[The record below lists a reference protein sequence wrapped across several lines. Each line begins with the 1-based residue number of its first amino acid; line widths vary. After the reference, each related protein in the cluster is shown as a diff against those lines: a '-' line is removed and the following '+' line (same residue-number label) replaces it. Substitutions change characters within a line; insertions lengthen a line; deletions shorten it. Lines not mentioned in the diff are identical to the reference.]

1 MVDILRT
8 IVQHDYEFVMVVD
21 LSTGRYVKYVG
32 SDAYAHIPEQ
42 GDHATQVCSVAER
55 FVLPE
60 DRDEYL
66 EKMSLPVIAAMLESR
81 KKPSFTYRRRKLSG
95 EIAWLKANFIYAS
108 EEKRSVIIAYYDD
121 TEEVVARLNERKKI
135 ELQDEG
141 IRFMAQNLCEDFLI
155 ADLESGACSMVT
167 PDTGN
172 MVAKGTFKEQVDWFA
187 ENIVAPEEREAY
199 LRYFN
204 LANLVPHIR
213 KNNGF
218 CTMNCTVI
226 YKDGRHNFVV
236 ATTLIRDP
244 IEPEKEYL
252 FAYAQDITRL
262 KQVEYKNKELFL
274 QSRRDPVT
282 GLCNRVATEQD
293 IDEYLHSSQ
302 RGGEGLLLILDVD
315 FFKSFNDNYG
325 HAVGDEVLASVAEAM
340 RGVFRKEDIL
350 CRWGGDEFL
359 IFIKEFGSLRA
370 VTERIV
376 RLRRQMKGFSSGG
389 RALPVSL
396 SVGGAVAGQATHGL
410 DELFQ
415 KADMALYDVK
425 HEGRDGLVI
434 LGEDGERLV

>member
-42 GDHATQVCSVAER
+42 GDHAVQVRSVAER

-60 DRDEYL
+60 DREEYL

-199 LRYFN
+199 LHYFN

-236 ATTLIRDP
+236 ATTLIRDS

-262 KQVEYKNKELFL
+262 KQMEYKNKELFL
-274 QSRRDPVT
+274 QSRLDPVT

-302 RGGEGLLLILDVD
+302 RGEGGSASDSGRR
-315 FFKSFNDNYG
+315 FFQELQRQLRTRGGRRGAGLYG
-325 HAVGDEVLASVAEAM
+325 RSHADRFSQ
-340 RGVFRKEDIL
+340 RGHPLPLGRRRIFDLYKRIRL
-350 CRWGGDEFL
+350 TAGGDRADCPPATADEGFFFRGQGL
-359 IFIKEFGSLRA
+359 AGQSERRRGSGRTGDARPGRA
-370 VTERIV
+370 V
-376 RLRRQMKGFSSGG
+376 S
-389 RALPVSL
+389 
-396 SVGGAVAGQATHGL
+396 
-410 DELFQ
+410 
-415 KADMALYDVK
+415 
-425 HEGRDGLVI
+425 EG
-434 LGEDGERLV
+434 